1 MSLYEDIGIESS
13 TELVKV
19 KEENSE
25 EKVDEHP
32 SPLTLSFSAPKT
44 PLTAAS
50 PAPLSVNKMNL
61 SFLKSQ
67 LEAKKAILQNAAAA
81 VSQQKSGSFGG
92 VAQQSPTPA
101 LLAPAAVLQR
111 DKQQQQLK
119 RGPFK
124 LKPHKAIPLP
134 IDSAGAF
141 TLVPKS
147 LKEDKVFLFGEVM
160 VEDEYNPT
168 APTDYSSF
176 KQKREQLRLKEKIAK
191 EIADRLAKEASE
203 EEEKR
208 RKGAAIAPPTAFESY
223 GPDNVGVDGIAP
235 SSAHMPTTA
244 SAVVVKEE
252 VVEQRF
258 EQPKLAQFG
267 KGMSRG
273 LGVAAN
279 IMSKMGYRQGAGL
292 GAKEQGISRP
302 LEVQRTG
309 KNIGLIFG
317 EESASSVVTS
327 LDERGQEQQQN
338 G

>member
-1 MSLYEDIGIESS
+1 MSLYDDIGIESS
-13 TELVKV
+13 TSVQV
-19 KEENSE
+19 KEENL
-25 EKVDEHP
+25 EKKADDFP
-32 SPLTLSFSAPKT
+32 TPNSAQKPQNVT
-44 PLTAAS
+44 VSAVSA
-50 PAPLSVNKMNL
+50 VNKMNL

-81 VSQQKSGSFGG
+81 ASQNKSAPG
-92 VAQQSPTPA
+92 VAFAQPLPA
-101 LLAPAAVLQR
+101 TLPNMPQLLN
-111 DKQQQQLK
+111 KK
-119 RGPFK
+119 GGTFK

-134 IDSAGAF
+134 IDSTGAF

-147 LKEDKVFLFGEVM
+147 LKEDKVFLFGELM

-176 KQKREQLRLKEKIAK
+176 KQKREQQRLKEKIAK
-191 EIADRLAKEASE
+191 EIADRLAKEAADE
-203 EEEKR
+203 EDKR
-208 RKGAAIAPPTAFESY
+208 RKGAAIAPPSNFEAFE
-223 GPDNVGVDGIAP
+223 GAEG
-235 SSAHMPTTA
+235 TA
-244 SAVVVKEE
+244 
-252 VVEQRF
+252 VVEQVVTVEQQRQHF
-258 EQPKLAQFG
+258 EQPKLTQFG
-267 KGMSRG
+267 KGVSRG

-317 EESASSVVTS
+317 EEGASTVVTS
-327 LDERGQEQQQN
+327 LEELVPEQQHQPN

>member
-1 MSLYEDIGIESS
+1 MVMRLFRQY
-13 TELVKV
+13 LCLQ
-19 KEENSE
+19 SE
-25 EKVDEHP
+25 FLIVCNVSEISDKVDEHP

-50 PAPLSVNKMNL
+50 PAQLSVNKMNL

-81 VSQQKSGSFGG
+81 KSGSFGG
-92 VAQQSPTPA
+92 IAQQSSAPA

-134 IDSAGAF
+134 IDSTGAF

-208 RKGAAIAPPTAFESY
+208 RKGAAIAPPAAFESY
-223 GPDNVGVDGIAP
+223 GPDNVGVDGFAP
-235 SSAHMPTTA
+235 TA
-244 SAVVVKEE
+244 SATVVKEE